1 MKKIQ
6 QQIQE
11 HQQRKLQLIKNKQ
24 RNLQYNRLVTKYL
37 LNNHNNS
44 TIYNDSTIYV
54 YFLKKYKLHDKQKMV
69 HNNRKPYNCNS
80 YFVTTSSFWKHTS
93 IVSSSA
99 SEELITVDVIPS
111 LDRISF
117 SSAAIDAANLN

>member
-11 HQQRKLQLIKNKQ
+11 HQQKKLQLIKNKQ

-37 LNNHNNS
+37 LNNRNNS

-54 YFLKKYKLHDKQKMV
+54 YFLKKYKLQKMV